1 MRYFFKVIDPH
12 HCRRA
17 IAYTMQ
23 DTHGWLYRYGTGI
36 IYTRYNL
43 VCQVLSLTADNT
55 GNKTLTRIP
64 VNVLCA
70 HAKPRFSLLLLVHK
84 DGHC

>member
-1 MRYFFKVIDPH
+1 
-12 HCRRA
+12 
-17 IAYTMQ
+17 MQ

-43 VCQVLSLTADNT
+43 VCQVHYLIRGIT

-70 HAKPRFSLLLLVHK
+70 HAKTKMLLYVIGPQK
-84 DGHC
+84 MDNVKIEE